1 MVKHIVLFKLNV
13 EEPER
18 TQVINDFCNAVMS
31 LPQHIDVIR
40 HIEVSRNINPAEQY
54 DIALNSTFDTL
65 EDVATYATHPVHV
78 AAAGLLKGKVASRA
92 CVDYEI
98 YYNIYLSQHLLSIT
112 TGGGPTG
119 FFVGWIAKNIGLL
132 VKISAD

>member
-18 TQVINDFCNAVMS
+18 SQVINDFCNAIMA
-31 LPQHIDVIR
+31 LPEKIDVIR

-54 DIALNSTFDTL
+54 DIALNSSFDSL
-65 EDVATYATHPVHV
+65 ADVATYATHPDHV
-78 AAAGLLKGKVASRA
+78 AAASLLKDKVASRA

-98 YYNIYLSQHLLSIT
+98 
-112 TGGGPTG
+112 
-119 FFVGWIAKNIGLL
+119 
-132 VKISAD
+132 

>member
-40 HIEVSRNINPAEQY
+40 QIEVSRNINPAEQY
-54 DIALNSTFDTL
+54 DNALNSTFDTL
-65 EDVATYATHPVHV
+65 EDVATYATQPVHV

-98 YYNIYLSQHLLSIT
+98 
-112 TGGGPTG
+112 
-119 FFVGWIAKNIGLL
+119 
-132 VKISAD
+132 

>member
-13 EEPER
+13 EEPELS
-18 TQVINDFCNAVMS
+18 QVITDFCNAVMA
-31 LPQHIDVIR
+31 LPEKIDVIR

-65 EDVATYATHPVHV
+65 ADVSIYATHPDHV
-78 AAAGLLKGKVASRA
+78 AAAAKLKGKVASRA

-98 YYNIYLSQHLLSIT
+98 
-112 TGGGPTG
+112 
-119 FFVGWIAKNIGLL
+119 
-132 VKISAD
+132 

>member
-1 MVKHIVLFKLNV
+1 MVKHIVLFKLSV

-18 TQVINDFCNAVMS
+18 SQVINDFCNAIMA
-31 LPQHIDVIR
+31 LPQTIDVIR

-65 EDVATYATHPVHV
+65 ADVATYATHPDHV

-98 YYNIYLSQHLLSIT
+98 
-112 TGGGPTG
+112 
-119 FFVGWIAKNIGLL
+119 
-132 VKISAD
+132 